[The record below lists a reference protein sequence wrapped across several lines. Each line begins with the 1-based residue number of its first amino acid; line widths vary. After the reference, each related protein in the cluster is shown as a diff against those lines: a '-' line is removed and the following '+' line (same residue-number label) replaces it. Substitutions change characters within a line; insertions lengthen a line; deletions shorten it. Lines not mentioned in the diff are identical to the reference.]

1 MAEEAILV
9 KTENT
14 IPLKRALAKK
24 LYLKKKDQVQISS
37 ILNISQPMVSN
48 YLSSKEEISNE
59 IMNLAE
65 KISEKIINGSS
76 ANFHT
81 CVTFLDDEIQGN
93 FYVANETELISEE
106 KTRIIDSITEAFLM
120 LKDKNISELIPEV
133 KINIAMAKENAKNPD
148 DVAAFLNGLIIA
160 DDKVT
165 GNNGIRFGKS
175 RHLTN
180 LILYLK
186 SKIKVNAM
194 MNLAYHEEISKTSF
208 KLGYLTKDFKF
219 EKRQTTPD
227 ILVHKGDFG
236 LEPCVYVLGEN
247 AVEVVNKVLRIKEEL
262 NDIER

>member
-1 MAEEAILV
+1 MAEEVILV
-9 KTENT
+9 KAENT
-14 IPLKRALAKK
+14 IALKRALAKN

-59 IMNLAE
+59 IINLAE
-65 KISEKIINGSS
+65 RISEKICNGNS

-106 KTRIIDSITEAFLM
+106 KTKIIDNLIEAFFL
-120 LKDKNISELIPEV
+120 LKDKNIVGLIPEV

-180 LILYLK
+180 LVLYLRN
-186 SKIKVNAM
+186 KIKVNAM
-194 MNLAYHEEISKTSF
+194 MNLAYHKDIKKTTF

-219 EKRQTTPD
+219 ENKQITPD
-227 ILVHKGDFG
+227 ILIHKGDFG
-236 LEPCVYVLGEN
+236 IEPCVYVLGGN
-247 AVEVVNKVLRIKEEL
+247 AVEVVNKVLRLKEEL
-262 NDIER
+262 NGIER